1 MNPVRTITV
10 LIRTS
15 ATNRLAYCLVFN
27 FIYALKHHPM
37 ERPKKLLVLTGGG
50 DCPGLNAVIRG
61 IAKRARKEK
70 DWEVY
75 GSIEAFNGV
84 LNEKQ
89 EIVKLTR
96 KMTAGI
102 HVKGGTILKTTNKG
116 SPLKY
121 PVEKP
126 DGSMTFIDRTN
137 ELVKKLKALKFDA
150 VINIGGDGSQ
160 KISKVLYDKGIPIIG
175 VPKTIDNDLSATDMT
190 FGFQTAVQIATD
202 SFDKLVT
209 TAESHHRVMIME
221 VMGRDAGWIALHTA
235 IAGGAEICLIP
246 EIPYDIQKV
255 LKRIELR
262 YRAGRGF
269 AHIVVAEG
277 AKPKDGGAVSSTG
290 EKGSEHVRLG
300 GVAFQLSKQLKDA
313 GCKAEIRET
322 VLGHVQRGG
331 TPIAFDRVLATLFGV
346 KAFELVL
353 EKKFGRMVSFKDNN
367 ITSVS
372 LEAATKEYNF
382 VNKNS
387 ELVNAARGLGISFG
401 D

>member
-1 MNPVRTITV
+1 MKIAKT
-10 LIRTS
+10 
-15 ATNRLAYCLVFN
+15 
-27 FIYALKHHPM
+27 
-37 ERPKKLLVLTGGG
+37 KKLLVLTGGG

-61 IAKRARKEK
+61 IAKRARKER

-84 LNEKQ
+84 FNEPQ
-89 EIVKLTR
+89 EVFKLTS

-116 SPLKY
+116 NPIKF
-121 PVEKP
+121 PVTQK
-126 DGSMTFIDRTN
+126 DGTVKFIDRSE
-137 ELVKKLKALKFDA
+137 ELVARLKKLGFDA

-160 KISKVLYDKGIPIIG
+160 KISKSLFDKGVNIIG
-175 VPKTIDNDLSATDMT
+175 VPKTIDNDLSATDVT

-246 EIPYDIQKV
+246 EIPYDIQKLV
-255 LKRIELR
+255 KRLNLR
-262 YRAGRGF
+262 YKKGRGF
-269 AHIVVAEG
+269 ANIVIAEG
-277 AKPKDGGAVSSTG
+277 AKAKEGSITSSLND
-290 EKGSEHVRLG
+290 KGSEHVRLG
-300 GVAFQLSKQLKDA
+300 GVAYQLSKQLKDA

-331 TPIAFDRVLATLFGV
+331 TPVAYDRVLATLYGV

-353 EKKFGRMVSFKDNN
+353 AQNFGRMVAFRNN
-367 ITSVS
+367 SVSSVS
-372 LEAATKEYNF
+372 LEEATKDYNF
-382 VNKNS
+382 VRPDS
-387 ELVNAARGLGISFG
+387 DIVQAAKGLGVSFG

>member
-1 MNPVRTITV
+1 MTKKKV
-10 LIRTS
+10 LI
-15 ATNRLAYCLVFN
+15 
-27 FIYALKHHPM
+27 
-37 ERPKKLLVLTGGG
+37 LTGGG

-75 GSIEAFNGV
+75 GSVEAFNGV
-84 LNEKQ
+84 LNTPQ
-89 EIVKLTR
+89 EILKMTSKL
-96 KMTAGI
+96 TAGI
-102 HVKGGTILKTTNKG
+102 HVRGGTILKTTNKAN
-116 SPLKY
+116 PIKY
-121 PVEKP
+121 PVEQP
-126 DGSMTFIDRTN
+126 DGSVRFEDRSD
-137 ELVKKLKALKFDA
+137 ELVRKLKELNFDA

-160 KISKVLYDKGIPIIG
+160 KISKALFDKGIPMIG
-175 VPKTIDNDLSATDMT
+175 VPKTIDNDLSATDVT

-235 IAGGAEICLIP
+235 IAGGSEICLIP
-246 EIPYDIQKV
+246 EIPYDINKV

-262 YRAGRGF
+262 YKNGRGF
-269 AHIVVAEG
+269 AHIVIAEG
-277 AKPKDGGAVSSTG
+277 AKAKEGILVSRKG

-300 GVAFQLSKQLKDA
+300 GVAYQLSQQLKEA

-331 TPIAFDRVLATLFGV
+331 SPVAFDRVLASLFGV

-353 EKKFGRMVSFKDNN
+353 EKAFGRMVALRNN
-367 ITSVS
+367 EITSVT
-372 LEAATKEYNF
+372 LDEATQQYNF
-382 VNKNS
+382 LNRDS
-387 ELVNAARGLGISFG
+387 YLVKAAKGLGISFG

>member
-1 MNPVRTITV
+1 MG
-10 LIRTS
+10 
-15 ATNRLAYCLVFN
+15 
-27 FIYALKHHPM
+27 
-37 ERPKKLLVLTGGG
+37 KKLLVLTGGG

-61 IAKRARKEK
+61 ICRRARKEK

-75 GSIEAFNGV
+75 GSIEAFNGIFSDPPEV
-84 LNEKQ
+84 IKLN
-89 EIVKLTR
+89 R
-96 KMTAGI
+96 KATAGI

-116 SPLKY
+116 NPMKY
-121 PVEKP
+121 PVTLP
-126 DGSMTFIDRTN
+126 DGTVGFTDRTG
-137 ELVKKLKALKFDA
+137 ELVDLLKKMKFDA

-160 KISKVLYDKGIPIIG
+160 RISHALFQKGVNIVG

-202 SFDKLVT
+202 ALDKLVT
-209 TAESHHRVMIME
+209 TADSHHRTMIME

-246 EIPYDIQKV
+246 EIPYHIEKLV
-255 LKRIELR
+255 KRINMR
-262 YRAGRGF
+262 YKKGKGF
-269 AHIVVAEG
+269 VNIVIAEG
-277 AKPKDGGAVSSTG
+277 AKPVDGSITAGAG

-322 VLGHVQRGG
+322 VLGHIQRGG

-346 KAFELVL
+346 KAFELVA
-353 EKKFGRMVSFKDNN
+353 EGKFGHMVALKNN
-367 ITSVS
+367 GITSVT
-372 LEAATKEYNF
+372 LEEATKDYNII
-382 VNKNS
+382 S
-387 ELVNAARGLGISFG
+387 RYSYLVRAAKGLGISFG

>member
-1 MNPVRTITV
+1 MEKTKKI
-10 LIRTS
+10 LI
-15 ATNRLAYCLVFN
+15 
-27 FIYALKHHPM
+27 
-37 ERPKKLLVLTGGG
+37 LTGGG

-61 IAKRARKEK
+61 VAKRARKEK
-70 DWEVY
+70 NWDVY

-84 LNEKQ
+84 LHEPQ
-89 EIVKLTR
+89 ELIRLTSKR
-96 KMTAGI
+96 TAGI

-116 SPLKY
+116 NPIKF
-121 PVEKP
+121 PIVQP
-126 DGSMTFIDRTN
+126 DGSVKFTDRSD
-137 ELVKKLKALKFDA
+137 ELVRKLKALKFDA
-150 VINIGGDGSQ
+150 VVNIGGDGSQ
-160 KISKVLYDKGIPIIG
+160 RISKELYDKGVPIIG
-175 VPKTIDNDLSATDMT
+175 VPKTIDNDLSATDVT

-235 IAGGAEICLIP
+235 IAGGAEVCLIP
-246 EIPYDIQKV
+246 EIPYDIQKIV
-255 LKRIELR
+255 RRINLR
-262 YRAGRGF
+262 YKKGRGF
-269 AHIVVAEG
+269 VNIVVAEG
-277 AKPKDGGAVSSTG
+277 AKPKDGGVTSTKG

-331 TPIAFDRVLATLFGV
+331 SPTAFDRVLATLFGV

-353 EKKFGRMVSFKDNN
+353 AGQFGRMVAFRNN
-367 ITSVS
+367 TITSVT
-372 LEAATKEYNF
+372 LEEATKTYN
-382 VNKNS
+382 VVS
-387 ELVNAARGLGISFG
+387 ADSYLVQAAKGLGISFG

>member
-1 MNPVRTITV
+1 MTKKKV
-10 LIRTS
+10 LI
-15 ATNRLAYCLVFN
+15 
-27 FIYALKHHPM
+27 
-37 ERPKKLLVLTGGG
+37 LTGGG

-75 GSIEAFNGV
+75 GSVEAFNGV
-84 LNEKQ
+84 LNTPQ
-89 EIVKLTR
+89 EILKMTSKL
-96 KMTAGI
+96 TAGI
-102 HVKGGTILKTTNKG
+102 HVRGGTILKTTNKAN
-116 SPLKY
+116 PIKY
-121 PVEKP
+121 PVEQP
-126 DGSMTFIDRTN
+126 DGSVRFEDRSD
-137 ELVKKLKALKFDA
+137 ELVRKLKELNFDA

-160 KISKVLYDKGIPIIG
+160 KISKALFDKGIPMIG
-175 VPKTIDNDLSATDMT
+175 VPKTIDNDLSATDVT

-235 IAGGAEICLIP
+235 IAGGSEICLIP
-246 EIPYDIQKV
+246 EIPYDINKV
-255 LKRIELR
+255 VKRIELR
-262 YRAGRGF
+262 YKNGRGF
-269 AHIVVAEG
+269 AHIVIAEG
-277 AKPKDGGAVSSTG
+277 AKAKEGIMVSRKG

-300 GVAFQLSKQLKDA
+300 GVAYQLSQQLKEA

-331 TPIAFDRVLATLFGV
+331 SPVAFDRVLASLFGV

-353 EKKFGRMVSFKDNN
+353 EKAFGRMVALRNN
-367 ITSVS
+367 EITSVT
-372 LEAATKEYNF
+372 LDEATQQYNF
-382 VNKNS
+382 LNRDS
-387 ELVNAARGLGISFG
+387 YLVKAAKGLGISFG

>member
-1 MNPVRTITV
+1 MEKTKKI
-10 LIRTS
+10 LI
-15 ATNRLAYCLVFN
+15 
-27 FIYALKHHPM
+27 
-37 ERPKKLLVLTGGG
+37 LTGGG

-61 IAKRARKEK
+61 VAKCARKEK

-84 LNEKQ
+84 INDPQ
-89 EIVKLTR
+89 EIIKLTS
-96 KMTAGI
+96 KITGGI
-102 HVKGGTILKTTNKG
+102 HVRGGTILKTTNKG
-116 SPLKY
+116 NPIKF
-121 PVEKP
+121 PVP
-126 DGSMTFIDRTN
+126 QADGSVKFIDRSD

-160 KISKVLYDKGIPIIG
+160 KISKTLFEKGVPIIG

-209 TAESHHRVMIME
+209 TAESHHRTMIME

-246 EIPYDIQKV
+246 EIPYDIQKIV
-255 LKRIELR
+255 KRIESR
-262 YRAGRGF
+262 YKKGRGF
-269 AHIVVAEG
+269 VNIVIAEG
-277 AKPKDGGAVSSTG
+277 AVPKEGTITSSKG
-290 EKGSEHVRLG
+290 EKESEHVRLG
-300 GVAFQLSKQLKDA
+300 GVAYQLTKQLKDA

-331 TPIAFDRVLATLFGV
+331 SPVAFDRILATLFGV
-346 KAFELVL
+346 KAFELA
-353 EKKFGRMVSFKDNN
+353 KNKQFGRMVALRNN
-367 ITSVS
+367 AVTSVT
-372 LEAATKEYNF
+372 LEEATKDYNF
-382 VNKNS
+382 VNKDS
-387 ELVNAARGLGISFG
+387 DIVKAAKSLGISFG